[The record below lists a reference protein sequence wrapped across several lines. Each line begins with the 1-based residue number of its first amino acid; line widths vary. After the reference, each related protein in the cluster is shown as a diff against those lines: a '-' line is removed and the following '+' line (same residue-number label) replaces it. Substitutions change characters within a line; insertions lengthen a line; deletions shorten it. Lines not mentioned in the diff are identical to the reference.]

1 MSESDIWSFQLDWLN
16 IIKLLGFHSI
26 DQIPEPKKLKAL
38 KKITKL
44 YGPELLLTLKPSE
57 LDELVADELKTLLK
71 RELMDDARQQEKI
84 EREIRHKIL
93 PLKRG
98 KIVGINMNDLRDLD
112 PNADMEEIMK
122 YFSKKFLND
131 EGDDESDDDAADD
144 DDREDVDE
152 DKTGIYI

>member
-16 IIKLLGFHSI
+16 IIKLLGFNSI
-26 DQIPEPKKLKAL
+26 NQIPESKKLKAL

-44 YGPELLLTLKPSE
+44 YGTELLLSLNPSE
-57 LDELVADELKTLLK
+57 LDELVSDELKTLLK
-71 RELMDDARQQEKI
+71 RELMDDAKQKEKI
-84 EREIRHKIL
+84 EREIQHKIL

-98 KIVGINMNDLRDLD
+98 KVVGINMSDLRDLD

-131 EGDDESDDDAADD
+131 EEDDESDDDPGDI
-144 DDREDVDE
+144 DE

>member
-26 DQIPEPKKLKAL
+26 EQIPESKKLKAL

-44 YGPELLLTLKPSE
+44 HGTELLLTLKPSE
-57 LDELVADELKTLLK
+57 LDELVVDELKTLLK
-71 RELMDDARQQEKI
+71 RELMDDAKQKEKI
-84 EREIRHKIL
+84 VREIRHKVL

-98 KIVGINMNDLRDLD
+98 KIIGINMNDLRDLD

-122 YFSKKFLND
+122 YFSKKFLSD
-131 EGDDESDDDAADD
+131 EGDDENDDGDD
-144 DDREDVDE
+144 VDDEREDIDD
-152 DKTGIYI
+152 DKTGFYI

>member
-26 DQIPEPKKLKAL
+26 NQIPETKKLKAF

-44 YGPELLLTLKPSE
+44 YGTEILLTLKPSE
-57 LDELVADELKTLLK
+57 LDELVADELRNLLK
-71 RELMDDARQQEKI
+71 RELMDNARQKEKAA
-84 EREIRHKIL
+84 REIQQKLL
-93 PLKRG
+93 PLKKG
-98 KIVGINMNDLRDLD
+98 KIIGINMSDLRDLD

-131 EGDDESDDDAADD
+131 EKDDDNNNDD
-144 DDREDVDE
+144 DDE

>member
-26 DQIPEPKKLKAL
+26 KQIPESKKLKAL

-44 YGPELLLTLKPSE
+44 YGTELLLTLKPSE
-57 LDELVADELKTLLK
+57 LDELVVDELKTLLK
-71 RELMDDARQQEKI
+71 RELMDDAKQKEKL

-98 KIVGINMNDLRDLD
+98 KIIGINMNDLRDLD

-131 EGDDESDDDAADD
+131 DGDNETDD
-144 DDREDVDE
+144 DDHEDIDE